1 MMQARLPNMTQHTPG
16 YSQLDLDVQIC
27 FPLYAATRA
36 VTRTYAQL
44 LDEVGL
50 TYPQYLTMLAL
61 WGAEQPIT
69 VGELGARLRLDSGTL
84 TPLLKR
90 LEAAGHVVRRR
101 DSTDERR
108 VLLEVSDEGW
118 ELRDRVTHVPGA
130 LVQALS
136 MNSTDATEL
145 RRLLKQLLENLDDVE
160 SS

>member
-1 MMQARLPNMTQHTPG
+1 MASMTQRTPG

-118 ELRDRVTHVPGA
+118 EMRDRVAHVPGA
-130 LVQALS
+130 LVRSLS
-136 MNSTDATEL
+136 MSSTGRHRAPSPAQAAAGEPRDA
-145 RRLLKQLLENLDDVE
+145 E